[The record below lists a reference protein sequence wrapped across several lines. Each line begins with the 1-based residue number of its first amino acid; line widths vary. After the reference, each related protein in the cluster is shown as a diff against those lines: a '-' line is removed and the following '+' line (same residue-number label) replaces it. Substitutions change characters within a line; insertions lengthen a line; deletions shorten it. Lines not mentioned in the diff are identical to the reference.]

1 MRKLLIVVWFSWVLL
16 PAYGQRIGV
25 GTNVPHA
32 SALLEI
38 NSTTLGL
45 LPPRMTAA
53 QRNAIATPA
62 NGLIVF
68 DTDSA
73 ALMVRSAGG
82 WRRLTTTAT
91 PGGFWQIS
99 GTNIFNTNS
108 GRVGIGTFTPSA
120 RLHVADSNVLFA
132 APGFAPLP
140 AGPVPISG
148 NGRRMMWYADK
159 AAFRTGFATNTEWDA
174 DSIGRYSFASGFG
187 SKASGFV
194 STAMGYLT
202 VAGGPSSTA
211 VGESTIAN
219 GNFSTAMGLG
229 SIARGSASTAMGQG
243 GLAGGDAST
252 AMGTLS
258 QATGFSSLATGFET
272 KATNDHSVSF
282 GQFTHAS
289 GVGSLASGIGTRA
302 KSVGS
307 ASFGRYNDDRDAPNA
322 AVSAPTD
329 RIFQIG
335 NGANDN
341 FRSNAITVLRN
352 GNIGLSNVDIPN
364 APLQFS
370 STSQIRKI
378 VLYENV
384 NNDHQFIGFGVEG
397 FNIGGPFGLVGG
409 ALRYQTDAIGTD
421 HVFYSAAS
429 AAASNELLR
438 IKGNG
443 NVGIGAAGTN
453 APLQFANT
461 TVNRKI
467 VLYEGANNDHQYYGF
482 GINNG
487 VLRYQTDAS
496 NADHVFYSAASASA
510 SNELLRIKG
519 NGTIGVNQPNPGVY
533 GHGGTARALEIW
545 NNSGV
550 GSDVQS
556 HLVLSTSGSGGSMG
570 GVTWATTALGGEQ
583 KAAFIGAAYEA
594 GSNDALFQVMLRR
607 NGSLAQRFRV
617 NSDGSAFLQGT
628 LTQNS
633 DVTLKK
639 NIEQISDAGALLS
652 QLHGYRYQW
661 KDENADAERQL
672 GLLAQEVQ
680 KVLPELVKE
689 GENGKLGVNYS
700 GLIPVLLEAIKE
712 QLKQSEKQ
720 QLKID
725 MQQNQLDDLKKLVQQ
740 LVNTKQ

>member
-1 MRKLLIVVWFSWVLL
+1 
-16 PAYGQRIGV
+16 
-25 GTNVPHA
+25 
-32 SALLEI
+32 
-38 NSTTLGL
+38 
-45 LPPRMTAA
+45 
-53 QRNAIATPA
+53 
-62 NGLIVF
+62 
-68 DTDSA
+68 
-73 ALMVRSAGG
+73 
-82 WRRLTTTAT
+82 
-91 PGGFWQIS
+91 
-99 GTNIFNTNS
+99 
-108 GRVGIGTFTPSA
+108 
-120 RLHVADSNVLFA
+120 
-132 APGFAPLP
+132 
-140 AGPVPISG
+140 
-148 NGRRMMWYADK
+148 
-159 AAFRTGFATNTEWDA
+159 
-174 DSIGRYSFASGFG
+174 
-187 SKASGFV
+187 
-194 STAMGYLT
+194 
-202 VAGGPSSTA
+202 
-211 VGESTIAN
+211 
-219 GNFSTAMGLG
+219 
-229 SIARGSASTAMGQG
+229 
-243 GLAGGDAST
+243 
-252 AMGTLS
+252 
-258 QATGFSSLATGFET
+258 
-272 KATNDHSVSF
+272 
-282 GQFTHAS
+282 
-289 GVGSLASGIGTRA
+289 
-302 KSVGS
+302 
-307 ASFGRYNDDRDAPNA
+307 
-322 AVSAPTD
+322 
-329 RIFQIG
+329 
-335 NGANDN
+335 
-341 FRSNAITVLRN
+341 
-352 GNIGLSNVDIPN
+352 
-364 APLQFS
+364 
-370 STSQIRKI
+370 
-378 VLYENV
+378 
-384 NNDHQFIGFGVEG
+384 
-397 FNIGGPFGLVGG
+397 
-409 ALRYQTDAIGTD
+409 
-421 HVFYSAAS
+421 
-429 AAASNELLR
+429 
-438 IKGNG
+438 
-443 NVGIGAAGTN
+443 
-453 APLQFANT
+453 
-461 TVNRKI
+461 

-519 NGTIGVNQPNPGVY
+519 NGNIGVNQPNPGVY

-594 GSNDALFQVMLRR
+594 GTNDALFQVMLRR

-712 QLKQSEKQ
+712 QQKQSEKQ

>member
-1 MRKLLIVVWFSWVLL
+1 MRVLL
-16 PAYGQRIGV
+16 AAICLFVFTLSQAQSTVGIGTTTPA
-25 GTNVPHA
+25 A
-32 SALLEI
+32 SAALDVS
-38 NSTTLGL
+38 STTRGL

-99 GTNIFNTNS
+99 GTNISNTNN
-108 GRVGIGTFTPSA
+108 GRVGIGTSTPAA
-120 RLHVADSNVLFA
+120 RLHVVDSNVLFA
-132 APGFAPLP
+132 APSFAPLP

-159 AAFRTGFATNTEWDA
+159 AAFRAGFATSTEWDA

-211 VGESTIAN
+211 IGESTIAN

-243 GLAGGDAST
+243 GLASGDAST
-252 AMGTLS
+252 AMG
-258 QATGFSSLATGFET
+258 
-272 KATNDHSVSF
+272 TNDHSVSF

-352 GNIGLSNVDIPN
+352 GNIGLSNVDNPN

-370 STSQIRKI
+370 STSQSRKI

-384 NNDHQFIGFGVEG
+384 NNDHQFIGFGVDG

-429 AAASNELLR
+429 ATASNELLR

-443 NVGIGAAGTN
+443 NVGIGVAGTN

-482 GINNG
+482 GINGG

-496 NADHVFYSAASASA
+496 NADHVFYSAGSATS

-519 NGTIGVNQPNPGVY
+519 NGAIGINQPNPGVY
-533 GHGGTARALEIW
+533 GHGGPARVMEIW
-545 NNSGV
+545 NNSSV
-550 GSDVQS
+550 GNDVQS

-570 GVTWATTALGGEQ
+570 GITWATTAIGGEQ
-583 KAAFIGAAYEA
+583 KAAFAGAAYEA
-594 GSNDALFQVMLRR
+594 
-607 NGSLAQRFRV
+607 
-617 NSDGSAFLQGT
+617 
-628 LTQNS
+628 
-633 DVTLKK
+633 
-639 NIEQISDAGALLS
+639 
-652 QLHGYRYQW
+652 
-661 KDENADAERQL
+661 
-672 GLLAQEVQ
+672 
-680 KVLPELVKE
+680 
-689 GENGKLGVNYS
+689 
-700 GLIPVLLEAIKE
+700 
-712 QLKQSEKQ
+712 
-720 QLKID
+720 
-725 MQQNQLDDLKKLVQQ
+725 
-740 LVNTKQ
+740 